1 MLSAVA
7 ATGRDYTCWE
17 VITMLKKI
25 IGWAIVI
32 FIVYYLA
39 TDPHGAAHFVHGVFT
54 WLQGAGRSL
63 ATFVND
69 L

>member
-1 MLSAVA
+1 
-7 ATGRDYTCWE
+7 
-17 VITMLKKI
+17 MLKKV

-39 TDPHGAAHFVHGVFT
+39 TNPTGAAHFVHGVFN

-63 ATFVND
+63 AKFVNS